1 MSKRYGVM
9 CTPRPKKPAGHWMTD
24 GDQDG
29 DRWQGTQSQAEK
41 EAERLRALDKSKTFK
56 VMPIPGGD

>member
-9 CTPRPKKPAGHWMTD
+9 CTPKPRKPVGRWMTD

-29 DRWQGTQSQAEK
+29 DRWQGTRAQADR
-41 EAERLRALDKSKTFK
+41 EAERLRALDKSKTFE
-56 VMPIPGGD
+56 VVPIPDED